1 MDIIADQADAEKHL
15 RLARL
20 RTEHGDLDAAADA
33 LAAMGG
39 DRMRIQRLKKWKL
52 RLKDEIIRL
61 EDELMPDIIA

>member
-1 MDIIADQADAEKHL
+1 MDIIADQTDAEKHL

-33 LAAMGG
+33 LAATGG

-52 RLKDEIIRL
+52 RIKDEIIRL